1 MIVQCQYLYVTYDKY
16 FSTTGTNLTTVGR
29 ADGITA
35 TNSICLL
42 AS

>member
-1 MIVQCQYLYVTYDKY
+1 MIVQCQYLYGTYDKY